1 MSDSV
6 RPHGLQPTRLL
17 HPWDFPGKS
26 TGVGCHCLYLETIRF
41 TWNIYYYTFVHGMAT
56 DCSDVDGGALQ
67 VYQKSRVYL
76 RLHDLK
82 LQSRFCRSTQWRGNS
97 RFSLV
102 TQSCLTLC
110 NPMNCSTPGFPIHHQ
125 LPESTQTHLHWV
137 SNAIQPSHHLL
148 SPSPPALNLSKQQ
161 GLFKLVSSLN
171 QVAKVLEFQLPHQS
185 FQWTPRTDL
194 L

>member
-97 RFSLV
+97 QFSLV

-125 LPESTQTHLHWV
+125 LPESTQTHFHWV

>member
-6 RPHGLQPTRLL
+6 RPHGLQPTWFLR
-17 HPWDFPGKS
+17 PWDFPGKS

-41 TWNIYYYTFVHGMAT
+41 TGNIYYYTFIYGMAT
-56 DCSDVDGGALQ
+56 GCSDVDGGALQ

-82 LQSRFCRSTQWRGNS
+82 LQSRFCRSTQRRGNS
-97 RFSLV
+97 QFSLV

-110 NPMNCSTPGFPIHHQ
+110 NPMNCSSPGFPVHHQ
-125 LPESTQTHLHWV
+125 LPESTQTHFHWV
-137 SNAIQPSHHLL
+137 SDAIQPSHPLS
-148 SPSPPALNLSKQQ
+148 SPSAPALNLSKQQ

-171 QVAKVLEFQLPHQS
+171 QACVLS
-185 FQWTPRTDL
+185 
-194 L
+194 